1 MSNGFTI
8 ALICII
14 ILISALVIYLKK
26 KQIEFRKEIEEL
38 TKEIEEGKERLR
50 LLASTNIVDKA
61 VNDALESDD
70 FKNIIKTSLDNK
82 LSEDNITKVVRMA
95 IEEIKEKKVCNMKLK
110 NFIIYAI
117 YGCLGILIGYGL
129 VDIAVMIIK
138 KRWG

>member
-50 LLASTNIVDKA
+50 LLASTSIVDKA

-82 LSEDNITKVVRMA
+82 LSEDNITKVVRIA
-95 IEEIKEKKVCNMKLK
+95 IEEIKREEGV
-110 NFIIYAI
+110 
-117 YGCLGILIGYGL
+117 
-129 VDIAVMIIK
+129 
-138 KRWG
+138 

>member
-14 ILISALVIYLKK
+14 ILISALVIYLKRR
-26 KQIEFRKEIEEL
+26 QLEFRKEIDEL

-82 LSEDNITKVVRMA
+82 LSEDNIACRR
-95 IEEIKEKKVCNMKLK
+95 N
-110 NFIIYAI
+110 
-117 YGCLGILIGYGL
+117 
-129 VDIAVMIIK
+129 K
-138 KRWG
+138 KRRRCII

>member
-26 KQIEFRKEIEEL
+26 KQIEFRKEIKEL
-38 TKEIEEGKERLR
+38 TKEIEEGKEKLR

-70 FKNIIKTSLDNK
+70 FENVIKTSLDNK
-82 LSEDNITKVVRMA
+82 LSEDIIAKVVSKA
-95 IEEIKEKKVCNMKLK
+95 IEEIKRKEG
-110 NFIIYAI
+110 II
-117 YGCLGILIGYGL
+117 
-129 VDIAVMIIK
+129 
-138 KRWG
+138 